1 MTKDRLY
8 MLQYLDTNPDV
19 AKPPA
24 TYGEILKSLKID

>member
-8 MLQYLDTNPDV
+8 MLQVLDTNPDV
-19 AKPPA
+19 GKPPA